1 MNLTFD
7 RTDLA
12 ARTETAIARS
22 PFLSSN
28 PAFAAP
34 FAEMIQTLADIFES
48 PACVSIDD
56 IFPGMED
63 DRDEN
68 AEPERG
74 TLFDVCDD
82 RDDAGDYEA
91 CFCDD

>member
-12 ARTETAIARS
+12 ARTETVIARS
-22 PFLSSN
+22 PFFAEN
-28 PAFAAP
+28 PAFTEP
-34 FAEMIQTLADIFES
+34 FRAMIATLADVFES

-56 IFPGMED
+56 LFPGVED
-63 DRDEN
+63 DRDETH
-68 AEPERG
+68 EPERG

-82 RDDAGDYEA
+82 CADFESG
-91 CFCDD
+91 FCDC